1 MSKKTKSIVSV
12 AVIVCLLITCL
23 WFSQRLLMPKYISEI
38 IEGRLISEYYDNAG
52 GNDVMFIGYCE
63 SYENISPITLW
74 EDYGITSYIRGSAQQ
89 LIWQSYYLMEET
101 LKYEKPDVFVFNVLS
116 MKYGEPQNEAYNRM
130 SIDGMKPSMSKW
142 KNVMASM
149 TDEESAISYVF
160 PLLRYHSR
168 WNELSAEDVRYMFD
182 TKKSFHQGYL
192 MRMDV
197 RPVTT
202 YPSKTPLAD
211 YQLPET
217 CYKYLDKMV
226 KLCEDNGIKLVLM
239 KAPSIYPVWYDEW
252 DAQIVKYADE
262 HGLLYI
268 NFLDKLDEAGIDVG
282 IDHVARALI
291 VGERDCPLDDDECS
305 CLGLG
310 HIHAGVHHRH
320 DPFLGIIDLALAPE
334 DFLKEL
340 QPSPR
345 SQLGQEP
352 LYLVLEQDDQD
363 KQADVDE
370 LVHECA
376 DEAHVQYLVHHY
388 PCHNKGK
395 HTNKDVE
402 RARILH
408 CAVQIVQQR
417 SHQQDVD
424 QVLNA
429 EKCKN

>member
-52 GNDVMFIGYCE
+52 GNDVMFIGDCE
-63 SYENISPITLW
+63 CYENISPITLW

-239 KAPSIYPVWYDEW
+239 KAPSIYPVWYDKW

-268 NFLDKLDEAGIDVG
+268 NFLDKLDEAGIDFNTDTYDNG
-282 IDHVARALI
+282 LHLNTPGSEKLAKYFGKILQDTYGLTDHRSEPDTAAVWAEKVKFYNDMKEDQLWELDEYGYLKSYGGRPVEAEAAAEPAEADAAADAAEADGG
-291 VGERDCPLDDDECS
+291 VQQDSDGGE
-305 CLGLG
+305 
-310 HIHAGVHHRH
+310 AGAAGEAGEGE
-320 DPFLGIIDLALAPE
+320 PAGAEDLA
-334 DFLKEL
+334 DG
-340 QPSPR
+340 
-345 SQLGQEP
+345 GQN
-352 LYLVLEQDDQD
+352 
-363 KQADVDE
+363 AD
-370 LVHECA
+370 A
-376 DEAHVQYLVHHY
+376 
-388 PCHNKGK
+388 G
-395 HTNKDVE
+395 
-402 RARILH
+402 
-408 CAVQIVQQR
+408 
-417 SHQQDVD
+417 
-424 QVLNA
+424 
-429 EKCKN
+429 